1 MTTLVVHFHPLED
14 SYSAAL
20 LGVVIEAL
28 DPAPEVVRLG
38 QGESVDETVL
48 AETERLIVVAPTW
61 WGAMPA
67 RVLAWIQETLG
78 PWIDGGADRRS
89 SPLRSVERLAVVT
102 THGSSRFING
112 LQGEP
117 GRQLWKRA
125 VLPLCADGA
134 RFDWIA
140 FYKLDRLG
148 DEDRRA
154 FLERV
159 RREIRAYNSIQP
171 ATEAP

>member
-1 MTTLVVHFHPLED
+1 MSPTTLVVQYHPLED
-14 SYSAAL
+14 SFGAAL
-20 LGVVIEAL
+20 LGAVAEAL

-38 QGESVDETVL
+38 QGEDVDEARL
-48 AETERLIVVAPTW
+48 ATAERLIVVAPTW

-67 RVLAWIQETLG
+67 RVLAWIQAKLG
-78 PWIDGGADRRS
+78 PWIDGDDDRRT

-117 GRQLWKRA
+117 GRHLWKRT

-140 FYKLDRLG
+140 LYKLDRL
-148 DEDRRA
+148 DQADREA
-154 FLERV
+154 FLDRV
-159 RREIRAYNSIQP
+159 GREIRGRTS
-171 ATEAP
+171 